1 MDFIRKLYEKR
12 VEKQID
18 SERVPTHIMIVAEEM
33 DFFENISK
41 FRSFIDWCRD
51 LGVKE
56 ITICVHM
63 LHPVS
68 SKLLDKISLKL
79 KDHVHDLRIFTED
92 EQGVC
97 HREGQADNE
106 GEEAEKEE
114 EEEEGYRAR
123 SSQNGFTV
131 NLIAGYGGR
140 AEITDA
146 VRRLAHLVEENEMEP
161 EDIEEKDIERFLS
174 IKDSPDLI
182 MRAGEEIPD
191 FLIWQS
197 IYSELHFLD
206 IDWKS
211 FRYVDFLRYIRDY
224 QQRERRYGK

>member
-12 VEKQID
+12 LENQID
-18 SERVPTHIMIVAEEM
+18 SKRVPSHIMIVADEM
-33 DFFENISK
+33 DFLENISK
-41 FRSFIDWCRD
+41 FRSFINWCKE
-51 LGVKE
+51 LGIME
-56 ITICVHM
+56 ISICVHM

-68 SKLLDKISLKL
+68 SKLLDKIALKL
-79 KDHVHDLRIFTED
+79 KDDVYNLRIFTED
-92 EQGVC
+92 DQGT
-97 HREGQADNE
+97 HLRNGQDYDAQPPQNE
-106 GEEAEKEE
+106 
-114 EEEEGYRAR
+114 
-123 SSQNGFTV
+123 GFTV

-146 VRRLAHLVEENEMEP
+146 VKELAHLVEKNEMEP

-174 IKDSPDLI
+174 IKESPDLI

-224 QQRERRYGK
+224 QQRERRYGE

>member
-12 VEKQID
+12 LEKQID

-33 DFFENISK
+33 DFFENIPK
-41 FRSFIDWCRD
+41 FRSFISWCRE
-51 LGVKE
+51 LGIGE

-68 SKLLDKISLKL
+68 CKLLDKIALKL
-79 KDHVHDLRIFTED
+79 KDQVYNLRIFTED
-92 EQGVC
+92 DRGVC
-97 HREGQADNE
+97 QEN
-106 GEEAEKEE
+106 
-114 EEEEGYRAR
+114 
-123 SSQNGFTV
+123 SQDDGHSPKNYGFTV

-146 VRRLAHLVEENEMEP
+146 VRKLAQLVEKNKMNP

-174 IKDSPDLI
+174 VKESPDLI

-224 QQRERRYGK
+224 QQRERRYGR

>member
-12 VEKQID
+12 LEKQVE
-18 SERVPTHIMIVAEEM
+18 SERVPTHIMIVAEEI

-41 FRSFIDWCRD
+41 FRNFIHWCKD
-51 LGVKE
+51 LGITE

-63 LHPVS
+63 LHPIS
-68 SKLLDKISLKL
+68 SKLLDKIAFKL
-79 KDHVHDLRIFTED
+79 KNETSNLNIFTEGD
-92 EQGVC
+92 QGNEQRNEQENTYSS
-97 HREGQADNE
+97 REED
-106 GEEAEKEE
+106 
-114 EEEEGYRAR
+114 
-123 SSQNGFTV
+123 FTV

-146 VRRLAHLVEENEMEP
+146 VRKLAQMVEQNEMEP
-161 EDIEEKDIERFLS
+161 DDIEEKDIERFLS

-224 QQRERRYGK
+224 QQRDRRHGK

>member
-12 VEKQID
+12 LEKQIG
-18 SERVPTHIMIVAEEM
+18 SKRVPYHIMIVAEEM

-41 FRSFIDWCRD
+41 FRSFIHWCRE
-51 LGVKE
+51 LGIAE

-68 SKLLDKISLKL
+68 GKLLDKIALKL
-79 KDHVHDLRIFTED
+79 KDDAYNLKIFTED
-92 EQGVC
+92 KQGAYQKNGQDSHSKN
-97 HREGQADNE
+97 HRF
-106 GEEAEKEE
+106 K
-114 EEEEGYRAR
+114 
-123 SSQNGFTV
+123 V

-146 VRRLAHLVEENEMEP
+146 VRRLAQQVEKNKIDP

>member
-1 MDFIRKLYEKR
+1 MDFVRKLYEKR
-12 VEKQID
+12 LEKQID
-18 SERVPTHIMIVAEEM
+18 LARVPNHIMIVAEEI

-41 FRSFIDWCRD
+41 FRNFINWCKD
-51 LGVKE
+51 LGIEE

-68 SKLLDKISLKL
+68 CKLLDKISSKL
-79 KDHVHDLRIFTED
+79 KDQIYNLRIFTED
-92 EQGVC
+92 DQGVYQ
-97 HREGQADNE
+97 EDG
-106 GEEAEKEE
+106 
-114 EEEEGYRAR
+114 R
-123 SSQNGFTV
+123 SDDTQPPQDFTV

-146 VRRLAHLVEENEMEP
+146 VRKLARMVEKNEMEP

>member
-12 VEKQID
+12 LEKQID
-18 SERVPTHIMIVAEEM
+18 SERVPNHIMIVAEEI

-41 FRSFIDWCRD
+41 FRSFINWCRE
-51 LGVKE
+51 LGIGE

-68 SKLLDKISLKL
+68 CKLLDKIALKL
-79 KDHVHDLRIFTED
+79 KDQVYDLRIFTED
-92 EQGVC
+92 DQG
-97 HREGQADNE
+97 
-106 GEEAEKEE
+106 
-114 EEEEGYRAR
+114 GYQKDGR
-123 SSQNGFTV
+123 SDDTQPPQDFTV

-146 VRRLAHLVEENEMEP
+146 VRKLAHLVEKNEMNP

>member
-12 VEKQID
+12 LEKQVE
-18 SERVPTHIMIVAEEM
+18 SERVPTHIMIVAEEI

-41 FRSFIDWCRD
+41 FKNFIHWCKE
-51 LGVKE
+51 LGIKE

-68 SKLLDKISLKL
+68 SKLLDKIAFKL
-79 KDHVHDLRIFTED
+79 KNKTYNLNIFTEGRGD
-92 EQGVC
+92 EQ
-97 HREGQADNE
+97 RNEQEGNTHSPQE
-106 GEEAEKEE
+106 
-114 EEEEGYRAR
+114 
-123 SSQNGFTV
+123 GFTV
-131 NLIAGYGGR
+131 NLVAGYGGR
-140 AEITDA
+140 AEVTDA
-146 VRRLAHLVEENEMEP
+146 VRKLAQMVEQNELEP
-161 EDIEEKDIERFLS
+161 DDIEEKDIERFLS

-197 IYSELHFLD
+197 IYSELYFLD

-211 FRYVDFLRYIRDY
+211 FRYIDFLRYIRDY
-224 QQRERRYGK
+224 QERDRRYGK